1 MSKIDT
7 DKTLK
12 TILGH
17 TGTSSEVTND
27 YSQKKQ
33 KKKEKQKKKVISLSV
48 YPDVYADFQK
58 ISYIDRISSS
68 ELISNLMKQYILKNQ
83 EKIEEYNKLKG

>member
-33 KKKEKQKKKVISLSV
+33 KKKVISLSV
-48 YPDVYADFQK
+48 YPDLYADFQK

>member
-1 MSKIDT
+1 MNKIDT

-17 TGTSSEVTND
+17 TETSSEAIND
-27 YSQKKQ
+27 YAQK
-33 KKKEKQKKKVISLSV
+33 KQKKKVISLSV
-48 YPDVYADFQK
+48 YPDVYADLQK

-68 ELISNLMKQYILKNQ
+68 ELISNLMKEYILKNQ

>member
-1 MSKIDT
+1 MNKIDT

-17 TGTSSEVTND
+17 ADASSEVI
-27 YSQKKQ
+27 SEHVQKKQ
-33 KKKEKQKKKVISLSV
+33 RKKVISLSV
-48 YPDVYADFQK
+48 YPDVYADLQK

-68 ELISNLMKQYILKNQ
+68 ELISNLMKEYILKNQ
-83 EKIEEYNKLKG
+83 EKIEEYNNLKG

>member
-33 KKKEKQKKKVISLSV
+33 KKKVISLSV
-48 YPDVYADFQK
+48 YPDFQK

>member
-1 MSKIDT
+1 MNKIDT

-12 TILGH
+12 AIIGH
-17 TGTSSEVTND
+17 KDTLSEIND
-27 YSQKKQ
+27 K
-33 KKKEKQKKKVISLSV
+33 KQKKKVISLSV
-48 YPDVYADFQK
+48 YPDVYAELQK

-68 ELISNLMKQYILKNQ
+68 ELISNLMKEYILKNQ

>member
-33 KKKEKQKKKVISLSV
+33 KKQKKKVISLSV

>member
-17 TGTSSEVTND
+17 TGTSSEATND

-33 KKKEKQKKKVISLSV
+33 KKKQKKKVISLSV